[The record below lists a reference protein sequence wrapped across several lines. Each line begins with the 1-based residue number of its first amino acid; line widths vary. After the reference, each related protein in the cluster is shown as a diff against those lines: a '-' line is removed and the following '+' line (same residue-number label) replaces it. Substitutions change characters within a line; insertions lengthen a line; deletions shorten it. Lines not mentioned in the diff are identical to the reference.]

1 MAKQAQAL
9 PNQAKELVD
18 LVVTYTKQE
27 TVDPL
32 KRLGKT
38 VAFGVAGAM
47 LVGIGGVF
55 LALSGLR
62 GLQTQTDFLEEHNLT
77 WAPYLILALLLVL
90 AAATSWIGLGP
101 GRKDDKGRGS
111 SRT

>member
-1 MAKQAQAL
+1 MAKQVQAL

-27 TVDPL
+27 TLDPL

-47 LVGIGGVF
+47 LVAIGGVF
-55 LALSGLR
+55 LALSALR
-62 GLQTQTDFLEEHNLT
+62 ALQTQTDFFEEHNLT
-77 WAPYLILALLLVL
+77 WAPYVILALPLVL
-90 AAATSWIGLGP
+90 GAAISWIGLGP
-101 GRKDDKGRGS
+101 GTKDDKGGRK
-111 SRT
+111 